1 MVCYPQGR
9 YGVEIKI
16 ESLFGDRTYSWVRN
30 VNGINKYVTETSEE
44 IHVESV
50 GGKPVAEARPR
61 QTSSLTL
68 SPVSI
73 PYRERQWI
81 DIEEPGKIDRSCLE
95 VSKLMIRLLRH
106 DDSIHREDDGA
117 PGIKISIESGH
128 G

>member
-1 MVCYPQGR
+1 MVCYHQGR

-16 ESLFGDRTYSWVRN
+16 ESLFGDKTYSWVRN
-30 VNGINKYVTETSEE
+30 VNGINKDVPETSEE

-81 DIEEPGKIDRSCLE
+81 DIEEPGKSTE
-95 VSKLMIRLLRH
+95 VVWRCRN
-106 DDSIHREDDGA
+106 
-117 PGIKISIESGH
+117 
-128 G
+128 